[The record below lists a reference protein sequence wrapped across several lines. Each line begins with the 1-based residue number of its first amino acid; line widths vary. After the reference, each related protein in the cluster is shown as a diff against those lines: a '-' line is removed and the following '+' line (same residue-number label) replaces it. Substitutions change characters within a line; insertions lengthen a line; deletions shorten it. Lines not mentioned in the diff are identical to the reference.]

1 MEIGAEIDKLRHK
14 HQLSMAEISKG
25 VLSESNYS
33 RFSRGKTMISI
44 ESFID
49 LLKNLEADF
58 YEISNLNHNPRVV
71 DKYKAKYLELL
82 SDKDYDGLRQ
92 LGQTVAFLS
101 KVHFDT
107 YHNIALSI
115 EVQLAKYENR
125 PINQDIHY
133 LVKDLLIRVEKWSH
147 KEAFIFE
154 VFIES
159 FEVEF
164 TLLMIKNITKNNQNY
179 MVAEK
184 NSHVISLLFTSV
196 MFFLKRKNIQVAES
210 VFELMQPYMIVVG
223 LTTHKFYFTLAKLLL
238 KVVEQPTEENLERII
253 RLYNLCISL
262 GNKSHSYKVS
272 SHYESI
278 REIYNLPNILKNE

>member
-115 EVQLAKYENR
+115 KIY
-125 PINQDIHY
+125 
-133 LVKDLLIRVEKWSH
+133 
-147 KEAFIFE
+147 
-154 VFIES
+154 
-159 FEVEF
+159 
-164 TLLMIKNITKNNQNY
+164 
-179 MVAEK
+179 
-184 NSHVISLLFTSV
+184 
-196 MFFLKRKNIQVAES
+196 
-210 VFELMQPYMIVVG
+210 
-223 LTTHKFYFTLAKLLL
+223 
-238 KVVEQPTEENLERII
+238 II
-253 RLYNLCISL
+253 
-262 GNKSHSYKVS
+262 
-272 SHYESI
+272 
-278 REIYNLPNILKNE
+278 